1 MPDTGCYLFICSM
14 TEAPLSNKSVLIVDD
29 SEIVR
34 NSLSD
39 LLHSLFPLD
48 GIYMANDGDEAISK
62 VRTHQPSLVI
72 MDIRMR
78 PVNGVM
84 ALLTLR
90 KQQPDLPVVIY
101 TNYAYDNFRTMCRR
115 FGANEFID
123 KSGDVNLLLE
133 AIHAHLN

>member
-1 MPDTGCYLFICSM
+1 M
-14 TEAPLSNKSVLIVDD
+14 TEAPLLSQSVLIVDD

-39 LLHSLFPLD
+39 LLRSLFQLEK
-48 GIYMANDGDEAISK
+48 IYIATDGDEAISK
-62 VRTHQPSLVI
+62 IRTYHPSLVI

-78 PVNGVM
+78 PVNGLM

-101 TNYAYDNFRTMCRR
+101 TNYAYDNFRAMCRR

-123 KSGDVNLLLE
+123 KSGDVSVLLE
-133 AIHAHLN
+133 AISAHLN